1 MVGDSD
7 NHSIVRVGGMGG
19 HPMKKDHAIEWVEI
33 ISFCGAHH
41 RRFLEADDEPESWFL
56 PPVEH
61 VMKAR
66 AYCGKHGLWKW
77 EKKDWFESILLRIIY
92 LRYITESE
100 PAPKIRLNRLLWEEV
115 RWNWQNGNTWI
126 GLPQRVRT
134 LWEDRIFS
142 ETRVARRRLFSS
154 GNRYTRC
161 TYT

>member
-1 MVGDSD
+1 MSEQFSIYRCNECGCMIEIIKPGKDTPSCCGKAMDSD

-77 EKKDWFESILLRIIY
+77 EKKD
-92 LRYITESE
+92 
-100 PAPKIRLNRLLWEEV
+100 
-115 RWNWQNGNTWI
+115 
-126 GLPQRVRT
+126 
-134 LWEDRIFS
+134 
-142 ETRVARRRLFSS
+142 
-154 GNRYTRC
+154 
-161 TYT
+161 

>member
-1 MVGDSD
+1 MLFYMFKFRTGSLENVTFLTIFLMEGIMSEQFSIYRCNECGCMIEIIKPGKDTPSCCGKAMETLEYNTDEAVQKKHTLFVVGDSD

-77 EKKDWFESILLRIIY
+77 EKKD
-92 LRYITESE
+92 
-100 PAPKIRLNRLLWEEV
+100 
-115 RWNWQNGNTWI
+115 
-126 GLPQRVRT
+126 
-134 LWEDRIFS
+134 
-142 ETRVARRRLFSS
+142 
-154 GNRYTRC
+154 
-161 TYT
+161 